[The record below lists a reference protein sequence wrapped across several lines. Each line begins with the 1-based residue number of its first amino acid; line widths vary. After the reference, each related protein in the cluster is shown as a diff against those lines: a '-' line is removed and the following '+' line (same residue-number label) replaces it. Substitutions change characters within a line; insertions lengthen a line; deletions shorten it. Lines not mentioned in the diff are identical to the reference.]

1 MPQPL
6 EGGTYRAENWS
17 AAQDQGAAV
26 AQVLLGGAPAPTV
39 PWGWSNQF
47 GAVLQFAGWPAA
59 DDELEVDGPM
69 DTASG
74 DPFFARCS
82 RGGRLAGAVAIG
94 RPKELRSVRGEL
106 SEQIAAAVAR

>member
-1 MPQPL
+1 M
-6 EGGTYRAENWS
+6 
-17 AAQDQGAAV
+17 
-26 AQVLLGGAPAPTV
+26 
-39 PWGWSNQF
+39 
-47 GAVLQFAGWPAA
+47 LQFAGWPAA

-82 RGGRLAGAVAIG
+82 RGGALAGAVAMG
-94 RPKELRSVRGEL
+94 RPKELRAVRGEL